1 MSEENYVKL
10 VLNIPVTM
18 RFDASAWG
26 HQKVKDPVFGFEKT
40 VKALA
45 FHVTEL
51 DGKPADTVFSLIST
65 VAQKEFEP
73 YLEAERFKRYKFQM
87 IKSGNVSTPP
97 RIMTAI
103 PL

>member
-1 MSEENYVKL
+1 MAEENYVKL
-10 VLNIPVTM
+10 QLNKPVTM
-18 RFDASAWG
+18 RFDAFAWG
-26 HQKVKDPVFGFEKT
+26 MHKVKDPIFGFDKT

-45 FHVTEL
+45 FHVIEV
-51 DGKPADTVFSLIST
+51 DFNPADTVFSLIST

-73 YLEAERFKRYKFQM
+73 YLEADRYKRYKFQM
-87 IKSGNVSTPP
+87 IKTGDISTPP